1 MPNFTSKSLSGEVS
15 VHQKVKWNSQSQLI
29 PFTVGLIGHRKLLPQ
44 ELDRLVTEF
53 DDFLAELFGS
63 FKHTPILLLTS
74 LAEGADRIALRSRFR
89 DSLTICAVLPFE
101 VEDYRSDFQDA
112 HSLKDF
118 EDSLSRVDQCIE
130 VFSSDPKSSQR
141 NLDYR
146 KCANWIS
153 DRSNVLVAIWNGKFN
168 DEPGGTSDTISY
180 RIEKNKQVGSLEPIN
195 KPLFHIL
202 GSNGVEGKVDDCAC
216 PFHKSREKE
225 SSSDI
230 NLIESFNQSIL
241 EELQNADLIDI
252 PSNVFDLMASAAKRK
267 YLYASRII
275 LILGFVALNLLNVT
289 QISNSRIWFFTTL
302 STFSLTLFFWHRTV
316 RLDLKAKYERF
327 RIIAEAL
334 RIQSWWSQIGIKVR
348 LIDHPQTKMDSDNG
362 IRRIA
367 ENLSFANELKDLIRL
382 KGKKKN
388 VDFAEVHRNAKLWL
402 TEQMEYLGGNSS
414 KTGAIRVNTN
424 SVRKFE
430 LTSKIFIGITLAL
443 FTLSQVFQ
451 LEESDFSSNTF
462 FILYTMVIPISL
474 SISAGSIAYI
484 QLMGFKEISSRFESS
499 FQVIQQ
505 GLKQVEDIKAST
517 DIDKVLNIVEE
528 VGVESYCES
537 IYWYKIRKSK
547 ELRPL

>member
-1 MPNFTSKSLSGEVS
+1 M
-15 VHQKVKWNSQSQLI
+15 HHKVKWNSQSQLI
-29 PFTVGLIGHRKLLPQ
+29 PLTVGLIGHRKLLPQ
-44 ELDRLVTEF
+44 ELDGLVAEF
-53 DDFLAELFGS
+53 DDFLAGLLGS

-101 VEDYRSDFQDA
+101 IEDYRSDFQGA

-130 VFSSDPKSSQR
+130 AFSSDSKSSQR

-153 DRSNVLVAIWNGKFN
+153 DRSNILVAIWNGKFN
-168 DEPGGTSDTISY
+168 DEPGGTSDTINY
-180 RIEKNKQVGSLEPIN
+180 RIEKNKQVGSFEPSN
-195 KPLFHIL
+195 KCIFHIL
-202 GSNGVEGKVDDCAC
+202 GSNGVESIDEDCAC
-216 PFHKSREKE
+216 PFHKSPENE
-225 SSSDI
+225 SPTDL
-230 NLIESFNQSIL
+230 NLIEIFNQSIL
-241 EELQNADLIDI
+241 EEIQNADPIDI
-252 PSNVFDLMASAAKRK
+252 SSNIFDSMASAAKRK
-267 YLYASRII
+267 YLYASRAI

-289 QISNSRIWFFTTL
+289 QISNSRIWFFATL
-302 STFSLTLFFWHRTV
+302 STFLLTFYFWRRTV

-334 RIQSWWSQIGIKVR
+334 RIQSWWSQIGIKIR
-348 LIDHPQTKMDSDNG
+348 LIDHPQTKIDSDNG

-367 ENLSFANELKDLIRL
+367 ENLNLTNELKDLIRF
-382 KGKKKN
+382 KGKKEN
-388 VDFAEVHRNAKLWL
+388 VDFAEVHQNAKLWL
-402 TEQMEYLGGNSS
+402 TEQMEYLGGDSS
-414 KTGAIRVNTN
+414 KTGAIRVNTI
-424 SVRKFE
+424 SVYKFE

-443 FTLSQVFQ
+443 FILSQVFQ
-451 LEESDFSSNTF
+451 LEEGDFSSNIF
-462 FILYTMVIPISL
+462 FILYTMIIPISL
-474 SISAGSIAYI
+474 SISDGSIAYI

-499 FQVIQQ
+499 FQVIQH
-505 GLKQVEDIKAST
+505 GLKQVEDIKTST
-517 DIDKVLNIVEE
+517 DIEKVFSIVEE